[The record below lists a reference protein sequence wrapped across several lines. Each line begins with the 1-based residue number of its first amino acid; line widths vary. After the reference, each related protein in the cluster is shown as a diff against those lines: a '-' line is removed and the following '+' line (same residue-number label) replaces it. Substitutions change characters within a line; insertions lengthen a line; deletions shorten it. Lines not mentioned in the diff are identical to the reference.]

1 MTASERWDEES
12 FLRLMRDVMP
22 ERPDGD
28 DEPVNLA
35 AERQNN
41 RRVIADLI
49 AQGIPEEF
57 AQKAL
62 LAIAG
67 GKVQDAHIKY

>member
-1 MTASERWDEES
+1 MTAS

-35 AERQNN
+35 AERQNP
-41 RRVIADLI
+41 VISWD
-49 AQGIPEEF
+49 EF
-57 AQKAL
+57 E
-62 LAIAG
+62 G
-67 GKVQDAHIKY
+67 NYT

>member
-1 MTASERWDEES
+1 ME
-12 FLRLMRDVMP
+12 
-22 ERPDGD
+22 
-28 DEPVNLA
+28 
-35 AERQNN
+35 AERLKAKQAEEARRAEEQRKAEEEALRAADKEHRRTIN

-67 GKVQDAHIKY
+67 GKVQGAHIKY